1 MCAISGIL
9 NHHSKDEADR
19 IIRSMTAAQTHR
31 GPDGEGFFVD
41 DTIALGHR
49 RLAVIDLE
57 NGQQPITR
65 GGITAV
71 LNGEIYN
78 FRNLKRELEA
88 LGHTFTTCSDTEV
101 LIHLYERMGSEFL
114 PLISGM
120 FAFAIY
126 DRNRGRVQI

>member
-9 NHHSKDEADR
+9 NHHGSEEAQQL
-19 IIRSMTAAQTHR
+19 IRAMTEVQAHR
-31 GPDGEGFFVD
+31 GPDEEGFFCDNTV
-41 DTIALGHR
+41 AFGHR
-49 RLAVIDLE
+49 RLSVIDLE
-57 NGQQPITR
+57 TGQQPITR

-78 FRNLKRELEA
+78 FRNLKRELET

-120 FAFAIY
+120 FAFAISLFC
-126 DRNRGRVQI
+126 